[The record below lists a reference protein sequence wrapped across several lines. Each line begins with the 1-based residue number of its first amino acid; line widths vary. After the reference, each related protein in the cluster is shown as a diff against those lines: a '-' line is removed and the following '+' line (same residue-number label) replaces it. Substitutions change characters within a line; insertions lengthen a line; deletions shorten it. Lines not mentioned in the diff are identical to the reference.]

1 MCSNYAITPSTAL
14 LLYLCT
20 SYEAVNL
27 IVLCLTQRVSN
38 FGIVQWHSTLLDQQI
53 FVDKPVIHLY
63 FYESPGCLTFVF
75 GRRLRLLAIRNW
87 ISCFKLGYLFYC
99 KHA

>member
-1 MCSNYAITPSTAL
+1 MASSKCVLITQL
-14 LLYLCT
+14 LLPPLYYCT

-63 FYESPGCLTFVF
+63 FYESPGCLTFSGDASV
-75 GRRLRLLAIRNW
+75 LLL
-87 ISCFKLGYLFYC
+87 LGTGL
-99 KHA
+99 AALN